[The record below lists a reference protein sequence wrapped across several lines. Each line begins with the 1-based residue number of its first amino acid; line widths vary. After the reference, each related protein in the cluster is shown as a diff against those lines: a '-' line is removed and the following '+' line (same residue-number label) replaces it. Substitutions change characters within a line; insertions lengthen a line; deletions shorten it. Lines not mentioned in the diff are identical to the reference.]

1 LGNAIATVDKD
12 LAQIEEIKK
21 GVGDLAIRMS
31 AIKIKTQDDYN
42 QAVEIGKEGAK
53 SVKALTLAVSLAKDP
68 YQKKV
73 DKIKAAGKAIIDAI
87 ETASDDLRDRCR
99 KFIRDEDAKKQKEI
113 ADLAEKRRKAEQE
126 IAEANTEKEQE
137 KAVAKVEKIETKI
150 ETKVAEKVENS
161 TTYRKV
167 EVVDANLVPR
177 EYMSV
182 DMTKLNAIRGKVGT
196 PYPEVPGV
204 KFFDEKS
211 VKF

>member
-1 LGNAIATVDKD
+1 MKTDIAVIDKD

-31 AIKIKTQDDYN
+31 SIKIKTQTDYN

-53 SVKALTLAVSLAKDP
+53 SVKALKMAVDLAKDP

-87 ETASDDLRDRCR
+87 ETASDDLRERCR
-99 KFIRDEDAKKQKEI
+99 KFIRDEEAKKQKEI
-113 ADLAEKRRKAEQE
+113 AELAEKQR
-126 IAEANTEKEQE
+126 KEQE
-137 KAVAKVEKIETKI
+137 KLEQSDTVKEQVKVAAKVDQIQTKI
-150 ETKVAEKVENS
+150 EIKTAEKVENS
-161 TTYRKV
+161 TTYRKA

-177 EYMSV
+177 EYMTV
-182 DMTKLNAIRGKVGT
+182 DMTKLNAVKGKVGT

-204 KFFDEKS
+204 RFFDEKS